1 MIKDFNDFW
10 EEVTYYDIPYCQ
22 EEPFKYGFFYEYVS
36 STLLN
41 GIINYVD
48 IICANVLCRYTDIG
62 KENELQKQIEEFN
75 KSDGEYNTELGQFS
89 DDVIIL
95 AYEENTKAYW
105 YFWFD
110 YDVSDCCVGR
120 FKTDL
125 SKQEVIDL
133 YNKELDR
140 LITSNDDFQRAYY
153 PLNVKNI
160 QEWISF

>member
-1 MIKDFNDFW
+1 MQDLNDFW
-10 EEVTYYDIPYCQ
+10 EDVRYYDIPYR
-22 EEPFKYGFFYEYVS
+22 EDNPFEYGVLYNYVS

-48 IICANVLCRYTDIG
+48 IICANVLCRYTEKHEEG
-62 KENELQKQIEEFN
+62 ELQKHIDDFN
-75 KSDGEYNTELGQFS
+75 NGNGDYHTKLDQFK

-95 AYEENTKAYW
+95 AYEENTNAYW

-110 YDVSDCCVGR
+110 CDVSDCCVGR

-125 SKQEVIDL
+125 AKEQVIGL
-133 YNKELDR
+133 YKKELDR
-140 LITSNDDFQRAYY
+140 LITENNDFERAYY

-160 QEWISF
+160 QGWVKF

>member
-1 MIKDFNDFW
+1 MVEDFNDFW
-10 EEVTYYDIPYCQ
+10 DYEVYHDNPYCQ
-22 EEPFKYGFFYEYVS
+22 EEPFKYGACYEYVS

-48 IICANVLCRYTDIG
+48 IICANVLCRYTDNG
-62 KENELQKQIEEFN
+62 KENELEKRIEDFN
-75 KSDGEYNTELGQFS
+75 KFGSEYHTKLSQFK

-110 YDVSDCCVGR
+110 CDVSDCFVGR

-125 SKQEVIDL
+125 IREQVVSL

-140 LITSNDDFQRAYY
+140 LITEKNDFERAYY

-160 QEWISF
+160 QGWVSF